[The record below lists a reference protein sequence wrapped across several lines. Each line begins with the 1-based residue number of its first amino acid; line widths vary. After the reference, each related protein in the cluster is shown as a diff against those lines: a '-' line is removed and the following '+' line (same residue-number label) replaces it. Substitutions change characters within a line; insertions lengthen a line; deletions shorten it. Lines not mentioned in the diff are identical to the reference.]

1 MLITTALKAEIEY
14 IIANIGR
21 QYQYTQG
28 LILTEDDLKC
38 LIYSRLIS
46 FFNRRVNPLIHGDTS
61 ARIATNEF
69 RWRMKTQDRHIYA
82 SPVHTEIPWYDDRDR
97 LAIRPDI
104 TILEPK
110 NLSIL
115 HGLDEPRL
123 PSKQCEFDGQ
133 GIILE
138 LKFIRNRAGLGRDDV
153 KEILKDFKKITRLC
167 NRLARQ
173 GKSED
178 LFCYLVIFNK
188 TDIVC
193 NEFLQFMQDN
203 GVGPHHKVIYATG
216 KVTFEG

>member
-1 MLITTALKAEIEY
+1 MLITSVLKKKIER
-14 IIANIGR
+14 IIADIEREYHN
-21 QYQYTQG
+21 TQG

-38 LIYSRLIS
+38 LIHSRLRS
-46 FFNRRVNPLIHGDTS
+46 YFWSLHYTLRRQRMLNDT
-61 ARIATNEF
+61 IKGNLT
-69 RWRMKTQDRHIYA
+69 WRMRTSDQHIYA
-82 SPVHTEIPWYDDRDR
+82 SPVHAEIPWYDDNDR

-110 NLSIL
+110 TLSIL
-115 HGLDEPRL
+115 HGLDDPRL
-123 PSKQCEFDGQ
+123 PSKQFEFGGQ

-138 LKFIRNRAGLGRDDV
+138 LKFIRNRTGLGRDDV
-153 KEILKDFKKITRLC
+153 EEVLKDFKKITRMC
-167 NRLARQ
+167 DRLARQ

-178 LFCYLVIFNK
+178 LFCYLVVFNK

-216 KVTFEG
+216 EVTFES

>member
-1 MLITTALKAEIEY
+1 MLITPALKNGIER
-14 IIANIGR
+14 IITNTEHE
-21 QYQYTQG
+21 YQNTQG
-28 LILTEDDLKC
+28 LILTEDDLKS
-38 LIYSRLIS
+38 LIYSRLRS
-46 FFNRRVNPLIHGDTS
+46 YFQSLHYALWRQ
-61 ARIATNEF
+61 RILNSTNNDNLT
-69 RWRMKTQDRHIYA
+69 WRMRTADQHIYA